1 MDAVKE
7 TELKRLG
14 KTLLEIGSL
23 LMSAGAN
30 TGRIRITI
38 NRIAAAYGCRTEM
51 LISHRSIMLSLSS
64 DCEEYLFTNLK
75 RTSPHGVNFKM
86 LSGISRMSWR
96 VVEEKWRVEQINEE
110 LKRLTSLPHYP
121 RWLTLSLVSLAGAAF
136 CRLANGSVE
145 DMLIVFAASFLGL
158 IVRQEAHRAGFNA
171 YLCVYFA
178 AVTAALIAGLP
189 VKLGSPH
196 EHEAAFATS
205 VLFLI
210 PGVPLINSFSDLID
224 GNIQIGL
231 VRGANG
237 LIISFAIAL
246 GLSSV
251 VLLYQI

>member
-1 MDAVKE
+1 MDAAKQ
-7 TELKRLG
+7 TEIRQLG
-14 KTLLEIGSL
+14 KTLLEVGAL

-38 NRIAAAYGCRTEM
+38 NRIAGAFGYRTEM
-51 LISHRSIMLSLSS
+51 LISHRTIMLTLLSEG
-64 DCEEYLFTNLK
+64 DEHFFTNLK

-96 VVEEKWRVEQINEE
+96 VVEKKWSVDQINTE
-110 LKRLTSLPHYP
+110 LARLISLPHYP
-121 RWLTLSLVSLAGAAF
+121 RLLTLGLVSLAGAAF

-158 IVRQEAHRAGFNA
+158 WVRQESHRAGFNA

-178 AVTAALIAGLP
+178 AFTAALIAGLP
-189 VKLGSPH
+189 VKLGSPG
-196 EHEAAFATS
+196 EHEAAFATC

-231 VRGANG
+231 VRGVNG
-237 LIISFAIAL
+237 LIIAFAIAL
-246 GLSSV
+246 GLSSA
-251 VLLYQI
+251 VLIYQI

>member
-1 MDAVKE
+1 MDAAKQ
-7 TELKRLG
+7 TELRQLG

-30 TGRIRITI
+30 TGRIRITV
-38 NRIAAAYGCRTEM
+38 NRIAASYGYRTEM
-51 LISHRSIMLSLSS
+51 LISHRTIMLTLLSEG
-64 DCEEYLFTNLK
+64 DEHFFTNLK

-96 VVEEKWRVEQINEE
+96 VVEEKWSIEQINEE

-121 RWLTLSLVSLAGAAF
+121 RWLTLTLVSLAGAAF
-136 CRLANGSVE
+136 CRLANGAPE
-145 DMLIVFAASFLGL
+145 DMAIVFAATFLGL
-158 IVRQEAHRAGFNA
+158 WVRQESTRLGFSA

-178 AVTAALIAGLP
+178 ALAAALIAGLP
-189 VKLGSPH
+189 VKLGTPH
-196 EHEAAFATS
+196 EHEAAFATC

-231 VRGANG
+231 VRGVNG
-237 LIISFAIAL
+237 LIIAFAIAL
-246 GLSSV
+246 GLSSA
-251 VLLYQI
+251 VLIYQL

>member
-1 MDAVKE
+1 MDAAKP
-7 TELKRLG
+7 TEIRHLG
-14 KTLLEIGSL
+14 KTLLEVGAL

-38 NRIAAAYGCRTEM
+38 NRIAGAYGYRTEM
-51 LISHRSIMLSLSS
+51 LISHRTIMLTLLSE
-64 DCEEYLFTNLK
+64 DDEHFFTNLK

-96 VVEEKWRVEQINEE
+96 VVEEKWSVDQINTE
-110 LKRLTSLPHYP
+110 LARLSSLPHYP
-121 RWLTLSLVSLAGAAF
+121 RLLTLGLVSLAGAAF
-136 CRLANGSVE
+136 CRLASGSVE

-158 IVRQEAHRAGFNA
+158 WVRQESHRAGFNA

-178 AVTAALIAGLP
+178 AFTAALIAGLP
-189 VKLGSPH
+189 VKLGSPGA
-196 EHEAAFATS
+196 HEAAFATC

-231 VRGANG
+231 VRGVNG
-237 LIISFAIAL
+237 LIIAFAIAL
-246 GLSSV
+246 GLSSA
-251 VLLYQI
+251 VLIYQI

>member
-1 MDAVKE
+1 MDAAKE
-7 TELKRLG
+7 TELKQLG

-30 TGRIRITI
+30 TGRIRTTIT
-38 NRIAAAYGCRTEM
+38 RIAAAYGYRTEM
-51 LISHRSIMLSLSS
+51 LISHRSIMLTLLSE
-64 DCEEYLFTNLK
+64 CEEYLFTNLK

-96 VVEEKWRVEQINEE
+96 VVDEKWSVEQINEE

-136 CRLANGSVE
+136 CRLANGGVE

-158 IVRQEAHRAGFNA
+158 FVRQEAHRAGFNA

-196 EHEAAFATS
+196 EHEAAFATC

>member
-1 MDAVKE
+1 MDAAKH
-7 TELKRLG
+7 TEIHQLG
-14 KTLLEIGSL
+14 KTLLEVGSL

-30 TGRIRITI
+30 TGRIRLTI
-38 NRIAAAYGCRTEM
+38 NRIAGAFGCRTEM
-51 LISHRSIMLSLSS
+51 LISHRTIMLALLSE
-64 DCEEYLFTNLK
+64 CEEYFFTNLK

-96 VVEEKWRVEQINEE
+96 VVEEKWSVAQINDE
-110 LKRLTSLPHYP
+110 LKRLVALPHYP
-121 RWLTLSLVSLAGAAF
+121 RWLTLALVSVAGAAF
-136 CRLANGSVE
+136 CRLANGGVE

-158 IVRQEAHRAGFNA
+158 FVRQEAHRMGFNA

-178 AVTAALIAGLP
+178 AFTAALIAGLP
-189 VKLGSPH
+189 VKLGTPQ
-196 EHEAAFATS
+196 EHEAAFATC

-246 GLSSV
+246 GLSSA